1 MEYSLVQLND
11 LSDEILLIIFKK
23 LEKLDV
29 LYSLIGVNKR
39 LNKIAH
45 DSMFTSSL
53 TLFHHL
59 LYDYIYR
66 LSDSMLDRFCF
77 QILPEIHHKIKWL
90 DIEASSMKRI
100 FLSAI
105 YPNLFG
111 LGIYNIETENDIHLF
126 KEDQIYLPSNED
138 IQHSFKHF
146 SDIQIISC
154 VNYFSEVKKGQ
165 CHVYSY
171 PFTIR
176 NYPNIANNFPGGL
189 FTCVSESFPFMKKL
203 TVANGQ
209 SQNNK
214 QCQRSKNNNQNFL
227 IIRYPHLKYLI
238 FKKTHD
244 DYVEQFLLDTKTYLP
259 YGVIV
264 FTDYKSLKRVT
275 HKFTRKATRINC
287 GKVTYICIERIR
299 QFPKHFKNY
308 FLDKKSHIL

>member
-1 MEYSLVQLND
+1 MPQLNKFH
-11 LSDEILLIIFKK
+11 LNICSTILL
-23 LEKLDV
+23 
-29 LYSLIGVNKR
+29 
-39 LNKIAH
+39 
-45 DSMFTSSL
+45 
-53 TLFHHL
+53 
-59 LYDYIYR
+59 
-66 LSDSMLDRFCF
+66 
-77 QILPEIHHKIKWL
+77 
-90 DIEASSMKRI
+90 
-100 FLSAI
+100 
-105 YPNLFG
+105 
-111 LGIYNIETENDIHLF
+111 
-126 KEDQIYLPSNED
+126 EDQIYLPSNED

>member
-126 KEDQIYLPSNED
+126 K
-138 IQHSFKHF
+138 
-146 SDIQIISC
+146 
-154 VNYFSEVKKGQ
+154 EVKKGQ